1 MSNHISLF
9 NFDTLTLMT
18 TTVFEVMA
26 WMSNYISLFYLDVII
41 PPYPNLDAGL
51 VDLKHKENHHW
62 S

>member
-1 MSNHISLF
+1 MSNYISLF

-26 WMSNYISLFYLDVII
+26 WMSNYISLFYMDVII

-51 VDLKHKENHHW
+51 VDLKLN
-62 S
+62 